1 MQICSDIVL
10 IDKPEIV
17 STEIIE
23 NVLINRFGSIIRW
36 AVIEVL
42 DNELKL
48 CVTYE
53 KRGIIN
59 TSFFFI

>member
-17 STEIIE
+17 STVTIE
-23 NVLINRFGSIIRW
+23 KVLTNRFGSIIRW

-48 CVTYE
+48 CITYE
-53 KRGIIN
+53 KEV
-59 TSFFFI
+59 

>member
-23 NVLINRFGSIIRW
+23 NVFNKQVRFYNSLGC
-36 AVIEVL
+36 
-42 DNELKL
+42 N
-48 CVTYE
+48 
-53 KRGIIN
+53 
-59 TSFFFI
+59 